1 MWEDRLPGACAA
13 PAAVS
18 RSGMEFPVRPAVG
31 ARPAWPSRALCAA
44 GGPAAWPP
52 ALPALWLQS
61 AEVGAARS
69 GSGRPTPLPP
79 RPAAAGPARRGMGR
93 VERPA
98 DREADEAAAS
108 GPAGDRRR
116 GGGDGTV
123 SRFPVR
129 RCGPASEAGDPLRA
143 GEEPPPPGRL
153 RVPGAWKGAGSAGS
167 PGRSGPL
174 KHPALPRRPR
184 RPPPHSRA
192 AAAGK
197 G

>member
-1 MWEDRLPGACAA
+1 
-13 PAAVS
+13 
-18 RSGMEFPVRPAVG
+18 
-31 ARPAWPSRALCAA
+31 
-44 GGPAAWPP
+44 
-52 ALPALWLQS
+52 
-61 AEVGAARS
+61 
-69 GSGRPTPLPP
+69 
-79 RPAAAGPARRGMGR
+79 MGR

-184 RPPPHSRA
+184 APAASLQSRGRSNSSSTLVTSKCSLLIGPFSGTDISFHVA
-192 AAAGK
+192 
-197 G
+197 